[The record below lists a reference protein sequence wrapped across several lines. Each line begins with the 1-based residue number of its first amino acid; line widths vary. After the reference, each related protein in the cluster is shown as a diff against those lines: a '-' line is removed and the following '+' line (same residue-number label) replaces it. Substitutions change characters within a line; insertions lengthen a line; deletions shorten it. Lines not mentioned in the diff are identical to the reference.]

1 VGILIDE
8 IALNHPAPFTSFQGL
23 FMYIPTTVNTTF
35 GLIYRPPG
43 QKFDESKMKI
53 EKKKERRKKFPY
65 I

>member
-1 VGILIDE
+1 
-8 IALNHPAPFTSFQGL
+8 
-23 FMYIPTTVNTTF
+23 MYIPKTVNTTF